1 MFVTTFQVP
10 ACMYSFFQS
19 NQSIDLNQDVG
30 NYLRGKNFNKNS
42 NKRHKLISYRKTGIS
57 LTFKIILYKQDEM
70 GTNVQLTV
78 LTDRSQG
85 GASINDGQIEL
96 MVHRRTLNDD
106 NLGVGEPLNETGIDG
121 KGLRVRGRNLK
132 EIPNANFLIFRL
144 ALQRTGQNIQKYKK
158 SCYKF
163 PHIQI
168 SRL

>member
-1 MFVTTFQVP
+1 
-10 ACMYSFFQS
+10 
-19 NQSIDLNQDVG
+19 
-30 NYLRGKNFNKNS
+30 
-42 NKRHKLISYRKTGIS
+42 
-57 LTFKIILYKQDEM
+57 M

-132 EIPNANFLIFRL
+132 EIPNVNVLIFRYCI
-144 ALQRTGQNIQKYKK
+144 TENWSEY
-158 SCYKF
+158 
-163 PHIQI
+163 PEV
-168 SRL
+168 